1 MKEEKMSGKARI
13 LSYEETVKV
22 FRSICPFSNGEQKTA
37 DQRWGLLSINSYGD
51 EWVDAV
57 LYNSSKH
64 KTPIA
69 IVSSPGGYKGW
80 GAGNVVAGMMAA
92 AARVRIFGEVDG
104 KLDGV
109 SFQDARIICGLDHQ
123 DAPKYWKD
131 EKAGVKNSDYEK
143 DCEKLLATAEAVMK
157 LPEVSFYMFDGAH
170 LPDLKENIR
179 FTKMLVEMGKKHGV
193 LVEGELT
200 ATAGIEDGKEYTAS
214 SLEGEQMKDYVGRI
228 CDFVE
233 QTGVGAIAFDIGSAH
248 GKREGENIIRTDI
261 VMAYNEEANRRG
273 CWVPTVL
280 HGGTGVPD
288 DTVREYIGFIGK
300 INKATIGK
308 NIVMQGRYFFSCENV
323 RSVLGLPGV
332 SDKEIYKGTK
342 PVDHFLAGAL
352 PLARKIEEFAE
363 TANCANK
370 SVELALI

>member
-1 MKEEKMSGKARI
+1 MPGKARI
-13 LSYEETVKV
+13 LSYEETAKV
-22 FRSICPFSNGEQKTA
+22 FSSICPFSDGKQKPA
-37 DQRWGLLSINSYGD
+37 DERWGLLSINSYGD

-92 AARVRIFGEVDG
+92 IARVRIFGEVDG
-104 KLDGV
+104 SLDGV
-109 SFQDARIICGLDHQ
+109 SFENARIICGLDHQ
-123 DAPKYWKD
+123 DAPKYWQD
-131 EKAGVKNSDYEK
+131 QKAGITNPNYAK
-143 DCEKLLATAEAVMK
+143 DCDRLLATAEAIMK

-179 FTKMLVEMGKKHGV
+179 FTKTLVDMGKKHGV

-214 SLEGEQMKDYVGRI
+214 SFQGEQVKDYVRRI

-261 VMAYNEEANRRG
+261 VMEYNEESHRRG

-288 DTVREYIGFIGK
+288 ETVREYIGFIGK

-308 NIVMQGRYFFSCENV
+308 NIVMQGRYFFSCEHV
-323 RSVLGLPGV
+323 RAVLGLPGV

-342 PVDHFLAGAL
+342 PESHYLAGAL
-352 PLARKIEEFAE
+352 PLAKKIEEFADV
-363 TANCANK
+363 ANCAGK
-370 SVELALI
+370 SVELGLL